1 MNTEL
6 VHTITEIRKRLEL
19 SRQRDRSIGLVPTM
33 GALHSGHG
41 ALMARA
47 RADCDVVV
55 ASIFVNPIQFDR
67 HDDYEAYAI
76 DLAKDVEFCSALV
89 VDLVFA
95 PTTEE
100 MYPQPLDTFVEVEGV
115 SEHLCGMFRPGHFRG
130 VATVVAKLLNIVAPG
145 KAYFGEKDAQQ
156 LAVIQR
162 MVADLN
168 MPVEIVP
175 VPTVRE
181 PDGLALSSRNKRL
194 TADER
199 KVAPALYQALQ
210 LAAGLL
216 QSGCKSVEEIRG
228 AAIACLQ
235 QHPEFRVEYLE
246 VVDASSMTP
255 VDAIGGPVRVAAA
268 AWLGSVRL
276 IDNVQGSSVSV
287 SPTSRST
294 AME

>member
-6 VHTITEIRKRLEL
+6 VRSITEIRSRLEL

-33 GALHSGHG
+33 GALHPGHG

-47 RADCDVVV
+47 RAACDVVV
-55 ASIFVNPIQFDR
+55 VSIFVNPIQFDR
-67 HDDYEAYAI
+67 RDDYEAYAI
-76 DLAKDVEFCSALV
+76 DLAQDVEFCSALG

-95 PTTEE
+95 SSSDE
-100 MYPQPLDTFVEVEGV
+100 MYPQPLNTFVEVEGV

-130 VATVVAKLLNIVAPG
+130 VATVVAKLLNIVAPD

-168 MPVEIVP
+168 IPVEIVP

-199 KVAPALYQALQ
+199 KVAPALYLALQ
-210 LAAGLL
+210 LAAGLI
-216 QSGCKSVEEIRG
+216 QSGSKSAEEIRST
-228 AAIACLQ
+228 AIACLQ

-255 VDAIGGPVRVAAA
+255 VETIGGPVRIAAA